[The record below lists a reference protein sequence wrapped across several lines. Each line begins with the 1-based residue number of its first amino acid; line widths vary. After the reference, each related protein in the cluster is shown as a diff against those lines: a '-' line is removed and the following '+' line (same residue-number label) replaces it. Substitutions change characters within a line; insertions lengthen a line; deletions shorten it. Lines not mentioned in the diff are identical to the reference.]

1 MFQKEIHQYLEQF
14 FMATGCAIEENG
26 QGFLTVQLTVEMDKE
41 LMNRPFYWTYLEKTG
56 GIPNPMKVTFITDQE
71 KSPPNVKGE
80 FVHFG
85 APRLHQLF
93 LTARKHAAYI
103 RLYECPQMHS
113 TQNVPLHPWL
123 NVNMKISYCSDR
135 KKDVFR
141 SFGLNLINGN
151 LIEQFDEKI
160 DLISLTPKIP
170 DYCFTISPIIMPASG
185 LKRIEAFL
193 TSEIHSQEHPWADE
207 ALRRWREDTKLLD
220 QFYEREEEK
229 PETYFIEKKAL
240 EDQYKP
246 EIHVDILNGGIFYL
260 RSLSA

>member
-1 MFQKEIHQYLEQF
+1 MLQKEVHQYLEQF
-14 FMATGCAIEENG
+14 FLATGCTIEEYG
-26 QGFLTVQLTVEMDKE
+26 PGFLTVQLTVEMDKE

-71 KSPPNVKGE
+71 KAPPNIKGE
-80 FVHFG
+80 FIHFG

-93 LTARKHAAYI
+93 LAARKLAAYI
-103 RLYECPQMHS
+103 RLYESPHMHS

-135 KKDVFR
+135 KKDVYR
-141 SFGLNLINGN
+141 SFGLNLINGS

-160 DLISLTPKIP
+160 SPVSLTPKIP
-170 DYCFTISPIIMPASG
+170 DYCFTISPIIMPTSG

-193 TSEIHSQEHPWADE
+193 TNEIHSHEHPWAD
-207 ALRRWREDTKLLD
+207 AAQKRWMEDSKLLD
-220 QFYEREEEK
+220 QFYDGEEEK

-246 EIHVDILNGGIFYL
+246 DIQIDILNGGIFYL
-260 RSLSA
+260 QSLPA